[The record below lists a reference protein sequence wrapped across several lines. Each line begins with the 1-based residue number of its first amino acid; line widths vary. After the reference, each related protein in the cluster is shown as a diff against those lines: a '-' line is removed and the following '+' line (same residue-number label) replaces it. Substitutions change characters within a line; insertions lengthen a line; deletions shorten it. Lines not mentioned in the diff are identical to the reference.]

1 MIITQLT
8 LHNFGVYRGTNQFQ
22 FENRKPVILIGGM
35 NGRGKTTFLEAVLLA
50 LYGSNSYAFTQGGYR
65 AYGQY
70 LKSYV
75 NKSDGTLVTYV
86 ELSFKMTAQTEETYT
101 VHREWSGKG
110 QRIRDKISVKK
121 NGADDTFLTEHWPMF
136 IEGVFPSGLSSFFF
150 FDGEKIAELAMEDT
164 SEQMKDSIR
173 ALLGV
178 KVLDRLENDL
188 ERIITK
194 VTKVSAG
201 EFDPDELEQLRE
213 KKSQAETRLQQADE
227 EIAALEQQISKC
239 EKALTKA
246 KNTYSAKGGG
256 LITQQQELFRRQS
269 EMAAKHARLCEDL
282 LEQASGEL
290 PLCLVRDLLED
301 ICVQAEKEHEQSITE
316 SALTRINA
324 MSGQFLS
331 EFQADTSS
339 VDRFIEFVKDHAKK
353 ERIESIYQLSD
364 QAWQQA
370 RHLQR
375 EQLKKVC
382 GNAAEITKQLEAHQV
397 EMGEVDSYLSVD
409 IDEKA
414 IARIYKQIKRLE
426 QTEINLK
433 VQLESKRK
441 NRTSLH
447 SEEIRTNTAYHR
459 YVESVLRGLELS
471 DDSGRIITY
480 AQKATALLGEY
491 RVCLQENKVNLMA
504 KTMTECYKKISSKKN
519 LIDQIT
525 MDPVTLDFQYHGVD
539 GEIIPKTSLS
549 AGEKQ
554 LMVISLLWSLAICS
568 KWKLPVIIDTPLS
581 RLDSAHR
588 LSLVT
593 VYFPQASEQTIIL
606 STDTEIDEHY
616 YSAIKNN
623 VGDEFTL
630 IYDDICHCS
639 TIQRGY
645 FTGRKP

>member
-50 LYGSNSYAFTQGGYR
+50 LYGSNSYAFTESGYR

-70 LKSYV
+70 LKAYV

-86 ELSFKMTAQTEETYT
+86 ELSFKMVAQTEEIYT
-101 VHREWSGKG
+101 VHREWFGKG

-121 NGADDTFLTEHWPMF
+121 NGVYDTFLTEHWSMF

-150 FDGEKIAELAMEDT
+150 FDGEKIAELAVEDT

-188 ERIITK
+188 ERIIKK
-194 VTKVSAG
+194 VTKVSADK
-201 EFDPDELEQLRE
+201 FDSDELERLRE
-213 KKSQAETRLQQADE
+213 KKSQAKIRLQQADE
-227 EIAALEQQISKC
+227 EITALEQQISKC
-239 EKALTKA
+239 EKTLTKA
-246 KNTYSAKGGG
+246 KNTYSAKGGD
-256 LITQQQELFRRQS
+256 LITQQQELFQRRS
-269 EMAAKHARLCEDL
+269 EMTAKSMRLCEDL

-290 PLCLVRDLLED
+290 PLCLIRDLLED
-301 ICVQAEKEHEQSITE
+301 ICVQAKKEHEQSITE
-316 SALTRINA
+316 SVLTRIDA
-324 MSGQFLS
+324 ISGHFLS
-331 EFQADTSS
+331 EFQADTFS
-339 VDRFIEFVKDHAKK
+339 VDRFIEFVKDHAEK
-353 ERIESIYQLSD
+353 ERIKPIYQLSD

-382 GNAAEITKQLEAHQV
+382 RSVAEISKQLEVLQV
-397 EMGEVDSYLSVD
+397 KIGEIDSYLSVD

-414 IARIYKQIKRLE
+414 VARIYKQIKRLE
-426 QTEINLK
+426 QTEIDLK
-433 VQLESKRK
+433 VQLETKQKDRA
-441 NRTSLH
+441 SLH
-447 SEEIRTNTAYHR
+447 NEEIRTNTAYHH
-459 YVESVLRGLELS
+459 YVESVLKGLELS
-471 DDSGRIITY
+471 DDTGRIITY
-480 AQKATALLGEY
+480 AQKATALLEEY
-491 RVCLQENKVNLMA
+491 RVCLQKNKVNLMA

-525 MDPVTLDFQYHGVD
+525 MDPVTLDFQYRGVD

-593 VYFPQASEQTIIL
+593 IYFPQASEQTIIL
-606 STDTEIDEHY
+606 STDTEIDEYY

-645 FTGRKP
+645 FTGGRP

>member
-22 FENRKPVILIGGM
+22 FENRKPVVLIGGM

-50 LYGSNSYAFTQGGYR
+50 LYGSNSYAFAESRYR

-86 ELSFKMTAQTEETYT
+86 ELSFKMEAQTEETYT
-101 VHREWSGKG
+101 VRREWSGKS
-110 QRIRDKISVKK
+110 QRIRDKISVQK
-121 NGADDTFLTEHWPMF
+121 NGTDDAFLTEHWSMF

-150 FDGEKIAELAMEDT
+150 FDGEKIAELAVEDT

-173 ALLGV
+173 ALLGI

-194 VTKVSAG
+194 FTTVSEG
-201 EFDPDELEQLRE
+201 EFDPDELERLRE
-213 KKSQAETRLQQADE
+213 EKEQTESRLQQADE

-239 EKALTKA
+239 ERALTRA
-246 KNTYSAKGGG
+246 KNTYSAKGGD
-256 LITQQQELFRRQS
+256 LVTQQQELFQRRS
-269 EMAAKHARLCEDL
+269 EMAAKSVRLYEDL
-282 LEQASGEL
+282 LEQAAGEL
-290 PLCLVRDLLED
+290 PLRLVRDLLED

-316 SALTRINA
+316 FALTKINA
-324 MSGQFLS
+324 MSSQFLS

-339 VDRFIEFVKDHAKK
+339 VDRFIEFVKNHAEK
-353 ERIESIYQLSD
+353 EHTEPIYQLSD

-375 EQLKKVC
+375 EQLKKAC
-382 GNAAEITKQLEAHQV
+382 GRVTEITKQLEALQV
-397 EMGEVDSYLSVD
+397 KIGEVDSYLSVD
-409 IDEKA
+409 IDERA
-414 IARIYKQIKRLE
+414 IARIYKRIKRLE
-426 QTEINLK
+426 QMEVDLK
-433 VQLESKRK
+433 VQLESKWK

-447 SEEIRTNTAYHR
+447 SEEIRANTAFQR
-459 YVESVLRGLELS
+459 YVESALKGLELN
-471 DDSGRIITY
+471 DDSSRIITY

-491 RVCLQENKVNLMA
+491 RICLQKNKVNLMA

-525 MDPVTLDFQYHGVD
+525 MDPVTLDFQYRGVD
-539 GEIIPKTSLS
+539 GEIIPKASLS

-588 LSLVT
+588 LSLVA

-606 STDTEIDEHY
+606 STDTEIDERY
-616 YSAIKNN
+616 YSAMKNS

-630 IYDDICHCS
+630 IYDDVCHCS

-645 FTGRKP
+645 FTGGKP

>member
-8 LHNFGVYRGTNQFQ
+8 LQNFGVYRGTNQFK
-22 FENRKPVILIGGM
+22 FENRKPVVLIGGM

-50 LYGSNSYAFTQGGYR
+50 LYGSNSYAFTESGYR
-65 AYGQY
+65 SYGQY

-75 NKSDGTLVTYV
+75 NKSDGTLVSYV
-86 ELSFKMTAQTEETYT
+86 ELSFKMTAQTEEAYT
-101 VHREWSGKG
+101 VHREWSGMG
-110 QRIRDKISVKK
+110 QRIRDKISVQK
-121 NGADDTFLTEHWPMF
+121 NGVYDAFLTERWSMF

-150 FDGEKIAELAMEDT
+150 FDGEKIAELAVEDT

-194 VTKVSAG
+194 VTKVSLG
-201 EFDPDELEQLRE
+201 GFDPDELEQLRE
-213 KKSQAETRLQQADE
+213 KKSQAETKLQQADE

-246 KNTYSAKGGG
+246 KNTYSAKGGD
-256 LITQQQELFRRQS
+256 LITRQQELFRRRS
-269 EMAAKHARLCEDL
+269 KMAAKNTQLCEDL
-282 LEQASGEL
+282 LERASGEL
-290 PLCLVRDLLED
+290 PLCLIRNLLED
-301 ICVQAEKEHEQSITE
+301 ICVQAEKEHEQRITE

-324 MSGQFLS
+324 MSSQFLS

-339 VDRFIEFVKDHAKK
+339 VDRFIEFVKDHADK
-353 ERIESIYQLSD
+353 ERIEPIYQLSD
-364 QAWQQA
+364 LAWQQA
-370 RHLQR
+370 RLLQR
-375 EQLKKVC
+375 EQLKKAC
-382 GNAAEITKQLEAHQV
+382 GSVAEITKQLDELQTKT
-397 EMGEVDSYLSVD
+397 GEVDNYLSVD

-426 QTEINLK
+426 QTEIGLE
-433 VQLESKRK
+433 VQLESNRK

-447 SEEIRTNTAYHR
+447 SEALRANTAYHR
-459 YVESVLRGLELS
+459 YVESVLKGLELS

-480 AQKATALLGEY
+480 AQKATAFLRKY
-491 RVCLQENKVNLMA
+491 RIRLQENKVNLMA
-504 KTMTECYKKISSKKN
+504 RTMTECYKKISSKKD

-525 MDPVTLDFQYHGVD
+525 MDPVTLDFQYRSVD
-539 GEIIPKTSLS
+539 GEVIPKTSLS

-606 STDTEIDEHY
+606 STDTEIDERY
-616 YSAIKNN
+616 YSAMKNS

-630 IYDDICHCS
+630 IYDDIHHCS
-639 TIQRGY
+639 TIHRGY
-645 FTGRKP
+645 FTGEKP

>member
-50 LYGSNSYAFTQGGYR
+50 LYGSNSYAFTESGYR

-70 LKSYV
+70 LKAYV

-86 ELSFKMTAQTEETYT
+86 ELSFKMVAQTEEIYT
-101 VHREWSGKG
+101 VRREWFGKG

-121 NGADDTFLTEHWPMF
+121 NGVYDTFLTEHWSMF

-150 FDGEKIAELAMEDT
+150 FDGEKIAELAVEDT

-188 ERIITK
+188 ERIIKK
-194 VTKVSAG
+194 VTKVSADK
-201 EFDPDELEQLRE
+201 FDSDELERLRE
-213 KKSQAETRLQQADE
+213 KKSQAKIRLQQADE
-227 EIAALEQQISKC
+227 EITALEQQISKC
-239 EKALTKA
+239 EKTLTKA
-246 KNTYSAKGGG
+246 KNTYSAKGGD
-256 LITQQQELFRRQS
+256 LITQQQELFQRRS
-269 EMAAKHARLCEDL
+269 EMTAKSVRLCEDL

-290 PLCLVRDLLED
+290 PLCLIRDLLED
-301 ICVQAEKEHEQSITE
+301 ICVQAKKEHEQSIIE
-316 SALTRINA
+316 SVLTRIDA
-324 MSGQFLS
+324 ISGHFLS

-339 VDRFIEFVKDHAKK
+339 VDRFIEFVKDHAEK
-353 ERIESIYQLSD
+353 ERIKPIYQLSD

-382 GNAAEITKQLEAHQV
+382 RSVAEISKQLEALQV
-397 EMGEVDSYLSVD
+397 KIGEIDSYLSVD

-414 IARIYKQIKRLE
+414 VARIYKQIKRLE
-426 QTEINLK
+426 QTEIDLK
-433 VQLESKRK
+433 VQLETKQKDRA
-441 NRTSLH
+441 SLH
-447 SEEIRTNTAYHR
+447 NEEIRTNTAYHH
-459 YVESVLRGLELS
+459 YVESVLKGLELS
-471 DDSGRIITY
+471 DDTGRIITY
-480 AQKATALLGEY
+480 AQKATALLEEY
-491 RVCLQENKVNLMA
+491 RVCLQKNKVNLMA

-525 MDPVTLDFQYHGVD
+525 MDPVTLDFQYRGVD

-593 VYFPQASEQTIIL
+593 IYFPQASEQTIIL
-606 STDTEIDEHY
+606 STDTEIDEYY

-645 FTGRKP
+645 FTGGKP

>member
-22 FENRKPVILIGGM
+22 FENRKPVVLIGGM

-50 LYGSNSYAFTQGGYR
+50 LYGSNSYAFAESRYR

-86 ELSFKMTAQTEETYT
+86 ELSFKMEAQTEETYT
-101 VHREWSGKG
+101 VRREWSGKS
-110 QRIRDKISVKK
+110 QRIRDKISVQK
-121 NGADDTFLTEHWPMF
+121 NGTDDAFLTEHWSMF

-150 FDGEKIAELAMEDT
+150 FDGEKIAELAVEDT

-173 ALLGV
+173 ALLGI

-194 VTKVSAG
+194 VTTVSEG
-201 EFDPDELEQLRE
+201 EFDPDELERLRE
-213 KKSQAETRLQQADE
+213 EKEQTESRLQQADE

-239 EKALTKA
+239 ERALTRA
-246 KNTYSAKGGG
+246 KNTYSAKGGN
-256 LITQQQELFRRQS
+256 LVTQQQELFQRRS
-269 EMAAKHARLCEDL
+269 EMAAKSVRLYEDL
-282 LEQASGEL
+282 LEQAAGEL

-316 SALTRINA
+316 FALTKINA
-324 MSGQFLS
+324 MSSQFLS

-339 VDRFIEFVKDHAKK
+339 VDRFIEFVKNHAEK
-353 ERIESIYQLSD
+353 EHTEPIYQLSD

-370 RHLQR
+370 RHLQK
-375 EQLKKVC
+375 EQLKKAC
-382 GNAAEITKQLEAHQV
+382 GRVTEITKQLEALRV
-397 EMGEVDSYLSVD
+397 KIGEVDSYLSVD
-409 IDEKA
+409 IDERA
-414 IARIYKQIKRLE
+414 IARIYKRIKRLE
-426 QTEINLK
+426 QMEVDLK

-441 NRTSLH
+441 NRTSFH
-447 SEEIRTNTAYHR
+447 SEEIRANTAFQR
-459 YVESVLRGLELS
+459 YVESALKGLELN
-471 DDSGRIITY
+471 DDSSRIITY

-525 MDPVTLDFQYHGVD
+525 MDPVTLDFQYRDVD
-539 GEIIPKTSLS
+539 GEIIPKASLS

-581 RLDSAHR
+581 RLDSTHR
-588 LSLVT
+588 LSLVA

-606 STDTEIDEHY
+606 STDTEIDERY
-616 YSAIKNN
+616 YSAMKNS

-630 IYDDICHCS
+630 IYDDVCHCS

-645 FTGRKP
+645 FTGGKP